1 LATERASVTYDPERV
16 SLDQILRAVQ
26 ATGYGADVVAEPEEI
41 SDQADEDAVRR
52 RREIARLRRDVIG
65 AAILTVPTVI
75 LNMFFMSLMNVE
87 YVLLALTLPVWAYFG
102 WRFHRA
108 ALKNLR
114 HGQFTMDT
122 LVSLGTTAAFGYSLV
137 GTLVLGRMD
146 QIYYDTAAVI
156 ITLILLGNFFE
167 ARAKGQTSS
176 AIKKLLG
183 LQPRTA
189 RVIRGGEE
197 IDIPISEVRAGDLV
211 VVRPG
216 EKVPVDG
223 RIIEGRSAIDESM
236 LTGERLP
243 VDKGPGDVVIGA
255 TLNTTGAFTFQATK
269 VGRDTALAQIV
280 RLVQQAQG
288 SKAPIQGLAARV
300 ASVFVQAVLVFS
312 GFVFAG
318 WMLIAGD
325 RARALRATAAGPVIA
340 GAG

>member
-1 LATERASVTYDPERV
+1 MTTTTTPRRAAQARATLLVSGMTCASCVRRVERALERLPGVSDAQVNLATERATVTYDPATVSVADLLQRVEQAGYTATVEATDDETAAHDTAAVDLAITGMTCASCVRRVERALTRLDGVEAAAVNLATERASVTYDPERV

-102 WRFHRA
+102 WRFHRV

-114 HGQFTMDT
+114 HDQLTMDT

-137 GTLVLGRMD
+137 GTLVLGGMD

-156 ITLILLGNFFE
+156 ITLILLGRYFE

-189 RVIRGGEE
+189 RVIRGGEA
-197 IDIPISEVRAGDLV
+197 IDIPISQVRAG
-211 VVRPG
+211 
-216 EKVPVDG
+216 
-223 RIIEGRSAIDESM
+223 
-236 LTGERLP
+236 
-243 VDKGPGDVVIGA
+243 
-255 TLNTTGAFTFQATK
+255 
-269 VGRDTALAQIV
+269 
-280 RLVQQAQG
+280 
-288 SKAPIQGLAARV
+288 
-300 ASVFVQAVLVFS
+300 
-312 GFVFAG
+312 
-318 WMLIAGD
+318 
-325 RARALRATAAGPVIA
+325 
-340 GAG
+340 